1 LLGYITISGGADS
14 YYEYLLKTNILMEGN
29 EELQLDMW
37 RTSVDSMRRYLRSET
52 HNGKVFLAEIE
63 DHYKLLQSGELV

>member
-1 LLGYITISGGADS
+1 
-14 YYEYLLKTNILMEGN
+14 MEGN

-37 RTSVDSMRRYLRSET
+37 RTSVDSMKRYLRSET
-52 HNGKVFLAEIE
+52 FNGKVFLAEIE